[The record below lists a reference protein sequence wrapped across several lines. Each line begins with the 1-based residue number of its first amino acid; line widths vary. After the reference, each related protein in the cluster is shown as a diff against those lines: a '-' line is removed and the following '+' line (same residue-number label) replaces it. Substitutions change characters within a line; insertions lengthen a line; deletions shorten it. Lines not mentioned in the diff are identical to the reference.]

1 MSAFAVLNFW
11 HTNNTTY
18 HIHSLTHHKGEEVA
32 EAELD
37 FSSKDRLCGL
47 WGGAYDKNNSLRG
60 VINNKTVPSKSKSFF
75 SPCRSL
81 TDPPEQ
87 ASEEEWAN
95 TAPSQCVHLWKKKI
109 QDTTSY
115 RWHKSTFLPKT
126 DQEKLILCKKLLYF
140 SLIISRLNI
149 FDYPLYVTICGSNPN
164 AVTFLVKK

>member
-1 MSAFAVLNFW
+1 MSNLQKGPQTLSSVWTANKQKKLTAAGVGFSDIWKFKKLHKAMSAFAVLNFW

-18 HIHSLTHHKGEEVA
+18 HIHLLTHHKGEEVA

-47 WGGAYDKNNSLRG
+47 WGGAYDKNYSLRG

-81 TDPPEQ
+81 TEPPEQ

-95 TAPSQCVHLWKKKI
+95 TAPSQCVHLWKKKKI
-109 QDTTSY
+109 QRHY
-115 RWHKSTFLPKT
+115 
-126 DQEKLILCKKLLYF
+126 KLQM
-140 SLIISRLNI
+140 
-149 FDYPLYVTICGSNPN
+149 T
-164 AVTFLVKK
+164 